1 MSNNLH
7 EEATSNS
14 DASSVAGNVVRIG
27 GVVFAIAAVVVGALV
42 TASVLL
48 APPDA
53 ENPNLA
59 PQAVARR
66 IQKIGVVEV
75 RDNAT
80 RALRSAEEVFK
91 GPCVVCHGSGALGA
105 PKFGDK
111 AAWTPRIATGYPALL
126 LSALKGKNAMPP
138 QGGGEYD
145 DVEVA
150 RALVYMANAGGA
162 NFAEPPLP
170 KPAASSPAATASK

>member
-1 MSNNLH
+1 
-7 EEATSNS
+7 
-14 DASSVAGNVVRIG
+14 
-27 GVVFAIAAVVVGALV
+27 
-42 TASVLL
+42 
-48 APPDA
+48 
-53 ENPNLA
+53 
-59 PQAVARR
+59 
-66 IQKIGVVEV
+66 
-75 RDNAT
+75 
-80 RALRSAEEVFK
+80 
-91 GPCVVCHGSGALGA
+91 LGA